1 MESIR
6 KITEDLYFVG
16 ANDRRI
22 ALFENIYPV
31 DSGVSYN
38 SYLLMDEKTVL
49 LDTVDKNASSEF
61 LTNVKAVLKDRNLD
75 YIVVNHMEPDHCA
88 MIEEIVERYPD
99 VKIVANQKTV
109 NMIKQFFNFDIDSR
123 VVLVKENDTLNTG
136 KHTLA
141 FVMAPMVH
149 WPEVM
154 VTYDT
159 TDKILFSADAFGTF
173 GAIDGNLYTDEVDY
187 EKDWLDENRRY
198 FTNIVGKY
206 GPQVQAT
213 LKKASALDIEM
224 ICPLH
229 GHIWRDKKDIE
240 FILDKYNL
248 WSTYTPE
255 EKSVVIAYASI
266 YGHTEVAANILANTL
281 ADKGVKNIKVYD
293 VSKTDHSYI
302 ISDAFKYS
310 TLVFASITYNNEI
323 FPKMEALLH
332 EVAAHNIQN
341 RDIALI
347 ENGSWGPSANKKMKS
362 ILEKLKN
369 CNFIEEEVTIKS
381 ALKEDSLNSLNN
393 LADQIIKSL

>member
-31 DSGVSYN
+31 ENGVSYN

-61 LTNVKAVLKDRNLD
+61 LTNVKAVLKERNLD

-88 MIEEIVERYPD
+88 MIEEIVDRYPD
-99 VKIVANQKTV
+99 VKVVANQKTV

-159 TDKILFSADAFGTF
+159 EDKILFSADAFGTF
-173 GAIDGNLYTDEVDY
+173 GAIDGNLYTDEVNY
-187 EKDWLDENRRY
+187 ERDWLDENRRY

-206 GPQVQAT
+206 GPQVQAV

-229 GHIWRDKKDIE
+229 GHIWRDKKDIA

-266 YGHTEVAANILANTL
+266 YGHTETAANILANTL
-281 ADKGVKNIKVYD
+281 ADKGAKHIRVYD
-293 VSKTDHSYI
+293 VSKTDPSYI

-323 FPKMEALLH
+323 FPKM
-332 EVAAHNIQN
+332 
-341 RDIALI
+341 
-347 ENGSWGPSANKKMKS
+347 
-362 ILEKLKN
+362 
-369 CNFIEEEVTIKS
+369 
-381 ALKEDSLNSLNN
+381 
-393 LADQIIKSL
+393 